1 VSDQQVTDCE
11 QHQLDMILWRA
22 DVNERSGRKQEAF
35 EIRGVGCRSSEAAIQ
50 GKPMTYNINGKGALG
65 KPGWRLFLILLFFNT
80 LVCACSGRIGWML
93 FWAIAF
99 SCCAHEYGYEH
110 GKTEGRL
117 SRQSAGP
124 TDLVY

>member
-1 VSDQQVTDCE
+1 
-11 QHQLDMILWRA
+11 
-22 DVNERSGRKQEAF
+22 
-35 EIRGVGCRSSEAAIQ
+35 
-50 GKPMTYNINGKGALG
+50 MTSNITGKGAMG

-110 GKTEGRL
+110 GKTEERL

-124 TDLVY
+124 TDLFY

>member
-1 VSDQQVTDCE
+1 MGDQQVTDCE
-11 QHQLDMILWRA
+11 EHQLDMILWQA
-22 DVNERSGRKQEAF
+22 DVHERNGRKQEAF
-35 EIRGVGCRSSEAAIQ
+35 QIRGVGCRSSESAIG
-50 GKPMTYNINGKGALG
+50 GKYDAMR
-65 KPGWRLFLILLFFNT
+65 KPDWRLLLILLFFNV

-99 SCCAHEYGYEH
+99 SCCAHEYGYEQ
-110 GKTEGRL
+110 GKTKERF